1 VTRFVSGLVLITLI
15 VAAATVLFLPLGVLL
30 ACAVIVLLVG
40 LACGLMLFHGRRY
53 STNGVFGAYALGLA
67 LKAVGI
73 ALVWFAAWRG
83 AAEPAAAVLFTLAC
97 YFLYYVWTTWN
108 FQLISDQDSVDR

>member
-1 VTRFVSGLVLITLI
+1 MTRFLAGLLLITL
-15 VAAATVLFLPLGVLL
+15 VAAAAGVLFLPLGVLA
-30 ACAVIVLLVG
+30 ACACIAFAVG
-40 LACGLMLFHGRRY
+40 AGCGLMLFHGRRY

-83 AAEPAAAVLFTLAC
+83 AAEPAAAVLFALAC
-97 YFLYYVWTTWN
+97 FFLYYVWTTWN
-108 FQLISDQDSVDR
+108 FQLISDQDPVDR